1 MGCNTHLQIFLLK
14 NLEKTINDITAQRL
28 VFNSLKD
35 RKKNWKTVKYSVR
48 FSLK

>member
-1 MGCNTHLQIFLLK
+1 MGYNTHLQIFLLK

-35 RKKNWKTVKYSVR
+35 RKTEVQSDVSER
-48 FSLK
+48 